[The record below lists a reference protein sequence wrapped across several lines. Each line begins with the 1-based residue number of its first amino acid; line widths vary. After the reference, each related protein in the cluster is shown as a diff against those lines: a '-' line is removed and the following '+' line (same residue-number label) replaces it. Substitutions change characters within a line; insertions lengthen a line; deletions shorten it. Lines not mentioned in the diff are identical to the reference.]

1 MNGEIAGY
9 AYDFC
14 NKKLRKTQNLI
25 AVFAYNLFSFDF
37 FFGVKGIRLCVWRT
51 KQLYIGGTNL
61 TNVQY
66 ANIGL
71 QVKFIDTMKYYQQ
84 SLSSLAKSADE
95 NEIANFRNSCQKFIE
110 GNATYSTA
118 FSSLLDQDRTWVWD
132 YLSGGKGIIPY
143 ELTKSHEDLD
153 TTPEGEFFSRTEF
166 YSLLKNEIIYR
177 EE

>member
-1 MNGEIAGY
+1 MCLA
-9 AYDFC
+9 
-14 NKKLRKTQNLI
+14 
-25 AVFAYNLFSFDF
+25 
-37 FFGVKGIRLCVWRT
+37 T

-84 SLSSLAKSADE
+84 SLSSPVKSADE
-95 NEIANFRNSCQKFIE
+95 NEIANLRNSCQKFIE
-110 GNATYSTA
+110 GNATHSTA
-118 FSSLLDQDRTWVWD
+118 FSSLLDQDRTWVLD
-132 YLSGGKGIIPY
+132 YLSGGKGVIPY

-153 TTPEGEFFSRTEF
+153 TTPEGEFFSRIEF
-166 YSLLKNEIIYR
+166 YSLLKNEIISR